1 MSEFDKNKELA
12 RDANGFLNCQL
23 CLRRYL
29 TLVGF
34 ENHFKLEHID
44 VTLNNLEEQEVGICM
59 PKNVF
64 HESIAKH
71 KDRESF
77 EESSSL
83 GITDPEK
90 GKPIKLIECI
100 NLSRRKVDTLMISE
114 NLTLQQPQK
123 CNKSLNNKRT
133 MKRHILDGNEK
144 KNYEI
149 QILDGHSI
157 CGHKK
162 KFDNLLPR
170 M

>member
-71 KDRESF
+71 KDRESY

-90 GKPIKLIECI
+90 GKPIKLNNIAKI
-100 NLSRRKVDTLMISE
+100 YIIS
-114 NLTLQQPQK
+114 
-123 CNKSLNNKRT
+123 
-133 MKRHILDGNEK
+133 D
-144 KNYEI
+144 
-149 QILDGHSI
+149 
-157 CGHKK
+157 
-162 KFDNLLPR
+162 
-170 M
+170 

>member
-1 MSEFDKNKELA
+1 MSEFEKNKEHA

-44 VTLNNLEEQEVGICM
+44 VALNHLGEQKVEICM

-83 GITDPEK
+83 GITVPGK
-90 GKPIKLIECI
+90 GKLNKLIEC
-100 NLSRRKVDTLMISE
+100 S
-114 NLTLQQPQK
+114 
-123 CNKSLNNKRT
+123 
-133 MKRHILDGNEK
+133 
-144 KNYEI
+144 
-149 QILDGHSI
+149 
-157 CGHKK
+157 
-162 KFDNLLPR
+162 NLLSCVEY
-170 M
+170 